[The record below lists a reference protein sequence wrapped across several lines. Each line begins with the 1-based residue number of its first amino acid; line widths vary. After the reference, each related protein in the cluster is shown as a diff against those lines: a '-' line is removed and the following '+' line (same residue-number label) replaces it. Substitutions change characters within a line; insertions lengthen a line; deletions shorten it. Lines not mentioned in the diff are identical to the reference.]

1 MRIISNT
8 GDPIVDLEGN
18 PLAGCVVE
26 FKLVDA
32 DQRFTSVAY
41 VVATGDRIGRHYA
54 TATTD
59 VNGIFSIELYC
70 NDEITSPDV
79 TATMYRC
86 KVNNSAYSVFYA
98 SLPTGVGDLPFH
110 DFYTNSA
117 PLTAGQI
124 IVNRTVITLTADT
137 TLSETHRHAVL
148 LVSGNSITLTLPD
161 ASTLATGWDCT
172 IVNENSDSSVTAHAD
187 GSATVPVS
195 EKYIRIARTN
205 TDTVNGLSTEVSNSA
220 FLITPKS
227 CIDVYKAT
235 DDKYYASPSHRVGW
249 KDLPSEPKP
258 LGANA
263 NDPAE
268 TAIGA
273 AFMRGLEM
281 TNATAG
287 NEKEV
292 YYRLHVNHDY
302 VKGSKC
308 WLHCHWNSGNT
319 TATDVVRWGFQYA
332 AAKGFAQQAVS
343 TTGTT
348 VYVNQTLNGT
358 AYMDYVS
365 EVADADAVPATN
377 LEPDSLIHIRLFR
390 DSANAADTHTA
401 SAWLTVVDGHY
412 LSYDVGTTPLKAPPF
427 YV

>member
-1 MRIISNT
+1 MRIITNT

-18 PLAGCVVE
+18 PLANCVVE

-32 DQRFTSVAY
+32 NQQYTSVAY
-41 VVATGDRIGRHYA
+41 VVATGERIGNHTA

-59 VNGIFSIELYC
+59 ANGIFSIELYC
-70 NDEITSPDV
+70 NDEITSPSA

-86 KVNNSAYSVFYA
+86 KVGNLTGSVFYA
-98 SLPTGVGDLPFH
+98 SLPTGAGSLSFK
-110 DFYTNSA
+110 DFYSNSA

-124 IVNRTVITLTADT
+124 IVERPVYTITADT

-161 ASTLATGWDCT
+161 ASTLASGWDTT
-172 IVNENSDSSVTAHAD
+172 IVNENSDNSVTAHAD
-187 GSATVPVS
+187 ASATVPIS
-195 EKYIRIARTN
+195 EKYIRAVRTN
-205 TDTVNGLSTEVSNSA
+205 TDTVNGLSTEISNSA
-220 FLITPKS
+220 FWITPKS

-235 DDKYYASPSHRVGW
+235 DDKYYCSPSHRVGW
-249 KDLPSEPKP
+249 KDLPSEPKA
-258 LGANA
+258 LGSNA

-268 TAIGA
+268 VAVGE
-273 AFMRGLEM
+273 AFFRALEF

-292 YYRLHVNHDY
+292 YYRLHINHDY
-302 VKGSKC
+302 VKGSKV

-319 TATDVVRWGFQYA
+319 TATTVVRWGFQYA
-332 AAKGFAQQAVS
+332 AAKGHGQQAVS

-348 VYVNQTLNGT
+348 AYVDQTLSGT
-358 AYMDYVS
+358 AYIDYVA
-365 EVADADAVPATN
+365 EVADADAVPAAN
-377 LEPDSLIHIRLFR
+377 LEPDSLIHVRLFR
-390 DSANAADTHTA
+390 DSANAADTFTG
-401 SAWLTVVDGHY
+401 SVFLTVVDGHY